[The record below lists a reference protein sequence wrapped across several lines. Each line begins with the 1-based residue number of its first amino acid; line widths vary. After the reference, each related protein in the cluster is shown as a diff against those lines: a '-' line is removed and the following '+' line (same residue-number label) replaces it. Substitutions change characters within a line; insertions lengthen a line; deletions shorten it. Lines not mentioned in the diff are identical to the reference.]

1 MLGEASIFRKL
12 RVQIEPLPPLNTL
25 IAFECVAR
33 YCSFSRAADEL
44 NLTQSAISRQI
55 LQLEEMLG
63 CKLFTRS
70 QRQVSLT
77 PRGEAFAAEIRKS
90 LGDISHS
97 TAEVMGW
104 SGLPQV
110 TLACTSAMGQLWLS
124 SRLSRLR
131 ESLPDLQIRLKISD
145 SFSSLK
151 TSEFDMAI
159 FYLREAPEGFHA
171 EALFDEICYP
181 MCSPA
186 FAKTLSANITAEEI
200 IHQRL
205 LIQDDP
211 QREWTGW
218 RDWFSSQGVHH
229 FAPRLTWR
237 ANSYPFLV
245 QAAVQGDGILLGW
258 EGLVQDSMRS
268 GQLVAAHPGK
278 LAAAGKCYLLIPEDR
293 YVRPIIRRVSQ
304 WLKDNIDECQMQG

>member
-1 MLGEASIFRKL
+1 M
-12 RVQIEPLPPLNTL
+12 QIEPLPPLNTL
-25 IAFECVAR
+25 VAFECVAR

-63 CKLFTRS
+63 CKLFTRT

-77 PRGEAFAAEIRKS
+77 PRGEAFAADIRKS
-90 LGDISHS
+90 LVEISHS

-110 TLACTSAMGQLWLS
+110 TLACTSAMSSLWLS
-124 SRLSRLR
+124 SRLSELRRL
-131 ESLPDLQIRLKISD
+131 LPDLQIRLKISD
-145 SFSSLK
+145 SFSALK
-151 TSEFDMAI
+151 TSEFDLAI
-159 FYLREAPEGFHA
+159 FYLREAPEGFQA
-171 EALFDEICYP
+171 QPLFDEICYP

-186 FAKTLSANITAEEI
+186 FAESLPANLSAEDMLN
-200 IHQRL
+200 QRL

-237 ANSYPFLV
+237 ANNYPFLV

-258 EGLVQDSMRS
+258 EGLVQDSINS
-268 GQLVAAHPGK
+268 GQLVAAHQGK
-278 LAAAGKCYLLIPEDR
+278 LAAAGKCFLLVPQDR
-293 YVRPIIRRVSQ
+293 YLRPVIRRVSE
-304 WLKDNIDECQMQG
+304 WLQQNAG

>member
-70 QRQVSLT
+70 RRQVSLT

-186 FAKTLSANITAEEI
+186 FAKTLSANITAEEVGVTGSAHRAFI
-200 IHQRL
+200 TLRL
-205 LIQDDP
+205 VSPGALIATLFWY
-211 QREWTGW
+211 RLRYRATVFYWAGK
-218 RDWFSSQGVHH
+218 DWFRTRCVRGNWLPHIQEN
-229 FAPRLTWR
+229 WR
-237 ANSYPFLV
+237 
-245 QAAVQGDGILLGW
+245 
-258 EGLVQDSMRS
+258 R
-268 GQLVAAHPGK
+268 
-278 LAAAGKCYLLIPEDR
+278 PENAI
-293 YVRPIIRRVSQ
+293 Y
-304 WLKDNIDECQMQG
+304 